1 MRAARAS
8 GLCPLV
14 SRPRAE
20 RLLVPFLLLNLAVL
34 ALVYASLLVPILHDG
49 RYMPAWTDEYGYVLD
64 ARSFAANGTVHAARV
79 KEESVARFGEAGTH
93 GPGYI
98 VLQGTIARLAGD
110 PVETSLWPNLVA
122 LLVAFALVLVF
133 PVPLAQRLAIVVLL
147 LLHFAVLLY
156 ALTWMVETYQVLFA
170 VAATLLLVS
179 LYRTDRARD
188 PGRFR
193 RRLAAFVLVLLVLSL
208 FRVTY
213 ALWALG
219 LVPLARDRRELARL
233 VLLAAAVVGVAVVAT
248 GLVSA
253 PNPHWP
259 LSRATRALAEG
270 RLAEPLALLA
280 RNLGTNLRRYLAA
293 GAEPAFYVVMKV
305 VVVLLGGAA
314 LVQALRRGNR
324 LLLAAC
330 LVLGAHLVLLLLLY
344 DAHSWRE
351 HRHLAPAFYALVIAL
366 VVSGERLLCA
376 ALYVVELA
384 LLPGVYGYATER
396 IVAERRWVAEQWAAH
411 EEDLESLARIAHVV
425 AGADVGPVTIL
436 HAKELY
442 RNLSLVPLALPVRS
456 ADGRPIRYTGNLG
469 ATPDWRRFGRIP
481 IHYVLAPAAERPR
494 RGWVAVLADPNV
506 VLYRV
511 PRPFAGLGPRGTPRT
526 RAGASQTRLRSSPS
540 SSSKAAR
547 SASQARRASPP
558 ARGSASSSEPR
569 PVTR

>member
-1 MRAARAS
+1 MA
-8 GLCPLV
+8 
-14 SRPRAE
+14 RPRAE

-34 ALVYASLLVPILHDG
+34 ALVYASLLVPILRDG

-64 ARSFAANGTVHAARV
+64 ARSFAANGTLHAARV
-79 KEESVARFGEAGTH
+79 KEERVARLGEAGTH
-93 GPGYI
+93 GPAYI

-133 PVPLAQRLAIVVLL
+133 PIPLAQRLAIVVLL

-156 ALTWMVETYQVLFA
+156 ALTWMVESYQVTFA

-193 RRLAAFVLVLLVLSL
+193 TRLAAFVLLLLALSL

-213 ALWALG
+213 ALWAVG
-219 LVPLARDRRELARL
+219 LVPLARDRRELVRL
-233 VLLAAAVVGVAVVAT
+233 LVLAAAVVGVAVVVT

-259 LSRATRALAEG
+259 LSRATRALAAG

-280 RNLGTNLRRYLAA
+280 GNLATNVQRYFGA
-293 GAEPAFYVVMKV
+293 GAAPAFYVVMKY

-314 LVQALRRGNR
+314 LVQALRRGDR

-330 LVLGAHLVLLLLLY
+330 LVLGAHLALLLLLY

-376 ALYVVELA
+376 ALYLVELA
-384 LLPGVYGYATER
+384 LLPGVYGYATGR
-396 IVAERRWVAEQWAAH
+396 IVAERRWVAEQWVAH
-411 EEDLESLARIAHVV
+411 EEQLAMLGRIAHVV
-425 AGADVGPVTIL
+425 PDDGERPVTIL

-456 ADGRPIRYTGNLG
+456 AGGRPIRYTGNLG
-469 ATPDWRRFGRIP
+469 ATPDWQRFGRIP
-481 IHYVLAPAAERPR
+481 IDYVLAPAEAKPRP
-494 RGWVAVLADPNV
+494 GWVPVLADPNV

-511 PRPFAGLGPRGTPRT
+511 PRPFAGAAPGGSPRT
-526 RAGASQTRLRSSPS
+526 SAGASQTRLRSSPS
-540 SSSKAAR
+540 SSSNAAR
-547 SASQARRASPP
+547 SESQARRASPP
-558 ARGSASSSEPR
+558 ARGSAGSSAPD